1 MNVVVESTSTM
12 LSQVTN
18 ELVRQ
23 SSTIA
28 NLVSQEAPQG
38 PPPPD
43 VEQPEAEGEP
53 TAQPAVEMDQEPSLA
68 EGLVAPVVERDD
80 TMDVEDTCAAAVQA
94 EDDNEMTE
102 SISFEL
108 VD

>member
-1 MNVVVESTSTM
+1 MNAVAESTNTM

-28 NLVSQEAPQG
+28 NLASQEAPQG
-38 PPPPD
+38 PE

-53 TAQPAVEMDQEPSLA
+53 SAQSAVEMEQEPSLT
-68 EGLVAPVVERDD
+68 GRLSAPVVEEND
-80 TMDVEDTCAAAVQA
+80 TMDVEDTCAAAVHA

>member
-1 MNVVVESTSTM
+1 MQAIQQQTQAIQNAMHAVAESTNTM

-28 NLVSQEAPQG
+28 NLASQEAPQG
-38 PPPPD
+38 PE

-53 TAQPAVEMDQEPSLA
+53 PAQPAVEMDQEPSLA
-68 EGLVAPVVERDD
+68 DGVGG
-80 TMDVEDTCAAAVQA
+80 TCG
-94 EDDNEMTE
+94 
-102 SISFEL
+102 
-108 VD
+108 